1 MAESLLFRLPRFNR
15 RYIVTFDWVILGL
28 TIFITIIGILTIY
41 SATRTLSGGGQLTYH
56 LRQAAWLGFS
66 IMGLLVVAAMDYRW
80 LNRFAYALHGFGLLL
95 LLAVLIKGRTGMGA
109 QRWLSLGV
117 LAFQPSEIGK
127 IFFILALSR
136 YFSGVKKSLGMQEVL
151 KVSGLFL
158 IPPLLLLLLQPDL
171 GTGLIFC
178 FIFAC
183 MILIVGVQRRVL
195 IALVLSVALA
205 VPFLGS
211 VFWSGL
217 KPYQRNRILAFVQP
231 QADPSGI
238 GYQINQSKITIG
250 SGALLGKGYLKGT
263 QGTLRFLPEKH
274 TDFVFSIFAEEWG
287 FVGSVALLMLYLL
300 VLVRGL
306 ETAQMAKDRFGYFV
320 SMGIVSMFAL
330 YIFINIAMTL
340 GLAPVVGVPLPFMS
354 YGGTALLTN
363 FAAVG
368 LLVNIRMRRFQLFY

>member
-1 MAESLLFRLPRFNR
+1 MADPLLFRLPRFNR
-15 RYIVTFDWVILGL
+15 RFIVTFDWVLLGL
-28 TIFITIIGILTIY
+28 VILVAAIGILTIY
-41 SATRTLSGGGQLTYH
+41 SATRSLSGGAQLTYH
-56 LRQAAWLGFS
+56 IRQSGWLGFS
-66 IMGLLVVAAMDYRW
+66 VVGLLLTVAMDYRW
-80 LNRFAYALHGFGLLL
+80 LQRFAYALYGLGLVLLL
-95 LLAVLIKGRTGMGA
+95 VVLVKGRMGMGA

-117 LAFQPSEIGK
+117 VAFQPSEIVK

-136 YFSGVKKSLGMQEVL
+136 YFAEVKRPFGMRDII
-151 KVSGLFL
+151 KVSALFL
-158 IPPLLLLLLQPDL
+158 LAPLALLLLQPDL

-178 FIFAC
+178 FIFIC
-183 MILIVGVQRRVL
+183 MVLIVGVRRKVL
-195 IALVLSVALA
+195 IALILSMALA

-274 TDFVFSIFAEEWG
+274 TDFIFSIFAEEWG
-287 FVGSVALLMLYLL
+287 FVGAVALLMLFLL

-320 SMGIVSMFAL
+320 SMGVVAMFAL
-330 YIFINIAMTL
+330 YICINLAMTL

-354 YGGTALLTN
+354 YGGTALVTN
-363 FAAVG
+363 FVAVG

>member
-1 MAESLLFRLPRFNR
+1 MADPVLLPLPRFNR
-15 RYIVTFDWVILGL
+15 RFIVTFDWVLLGL
-28 TIFITIIGILTIY
+28 VVLVAGLGILTIY
-41 SATRTLSGGGQLTYH
+41 SATRSLSGDIQLTYH
-56 LRQAAWLGFS
+56 IRQAGWLGFS
-66 IMGLLVVAAMDYRW
+66 VAALLVTVAVDYRW
-80 LNRFAYALHGFGLLL
+80 LQRFAYALYGLGLIL
-95 LLAVLIKGRTGMGA
+95 LLAVLIKGRMGMGA

-117 LAFQPSEIGK
+117 VAFQPSEMAK

-136 YFSGVKKSLGMQEVL
+136 YFAEVKRPFGMRDIIR
-151 KVSGLFL
+151 VSALFL
-158 IPPLLLLLLQPDL
+158 LSPLALLVLQPDL

-178 FIFAC
+178 FIYAG
-183 MILIVGVQRRVL
+183 MVLIVGVRRKVL
-195 IALVLSVALA
+195 IALILSVALA

-263 QGTLRFLPEKH
+263 QGALRFLPEKH
-274 TDFVFSIFAEEWG
+274 TDFIFSIFAEEWG
-287 FVGSVALLMLYLL
+287 FVGSIALLMLFLL
-300 VLVRGL
+300 VLLRGL

-320 SMGIVSMFAL
+320 AMGVVTMFTL
-330 YIFINIAMTL
+330 YICINIAMTL

-354 YGGTALLTN
+354 YGGTALVTN
-363 FAAVG
+363 FIAVG
-368 LLVNIRMRRFQLFY
+368 LLINVRMRRFQLFY